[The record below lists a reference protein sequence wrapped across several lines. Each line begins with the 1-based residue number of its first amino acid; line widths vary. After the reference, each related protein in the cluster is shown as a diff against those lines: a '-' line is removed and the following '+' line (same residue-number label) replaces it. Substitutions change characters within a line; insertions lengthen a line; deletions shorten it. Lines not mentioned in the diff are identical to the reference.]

1 MKYGWYCRDF
11 RQFPESSLHHVWSHT
26 QRILAGGGASSYWE
40 GKPLVCH
47 LDQHQW
53 FKFALLSAFFCS
65 YFDVFRVHTI
75 DSLDTLSSS
84 RANQGRKFQRGKR
97 YKPKKEFAY
106 RMCARATAWLLRD
119 VMSRHFMSCH
129 VIWCHLMWCDFFMWF
144 AVMWWAVICCEVM
157 WCNGMGFYESVMRCG
172 WLWGDVVWFE
182 EGVWCGELE
191 DGVVILTTKY

>member
-53 FKFALLSAFFCS
+53 FKFAHCQLFFVRIS
-65 YFDVFRVHTI
+65 MYFVYIIII
-75 DSLDTLSSS
+75 DSVDTLSSS
-84 RANQGRKFQRGKR
+84 RANQGRKFQRGKS

-106 RMCARATAWLLRD
+106 KSFSLHLGVISLHLGVTHMLTRSLRSHFQRMRGGTLEAWFFIHSLFDFSSSSLLSFTY
-119 VMSRHFMSCH
+119 VQF
-129 VIWCHLMWCDFFMWF
+129 I
-144 AVMWWAVICCEVM
+144 
-157 WCNGMGFYESVMRCG
+157 
-172 WLWGDVVWFE
+172 
-182 EGVWCGELE
+182 
-191 DGVVILTTKY
+191 